1 VKKVKKT
8 KDRLLKKVG
17 GDLIK
22 KPFRMLINYTLN
34 IDIAILSERYVVFA
48 NADKC
53 PFFLNK
59 HPYFSHAPVVKDT
72 SWSLILSRNGL
83 VRL

>member
-1 VKKVKKT
+1 MKKVKKT

-53 PFFLNK
+53 PFF
-59 HPYFSHAPVVKDT
+59 
-72 SWSLILSRNGL
+72 
-83 VRL
+83 